1 MSLFK
6 SEKMSDLDM
15 LSELYEIR
23 NLLESKMEL
32 LRRSLVRV
40 NSLEQQILQKGRTEK
55 RRVIEEIDRD
65 NSSSIFGIIYGE
77 IILDMEMITNKK
89 INILINNNKFGQLLS
104 FNKFNLISFLQ
115 NILDKNINDFI
126 EIPNSSFTH
135 IFYQKDI
142 NNNWIIKK

>member
-40 NSLEQQILQKGRTEK
+40 NSLEQQILQNGRTEK
-55 RRVIEEIDRD
+55 RRVVEGINRD
-65 NSSSIFGIIYGE
+65 NSSIIFGMTYGD
-77 IILDMEMITNKK
+77 IILDMSMRNKK
-89 INILINNNKFGQLLS
+89 INILINNEISGQLLS
-104 FNKFNLISFLQ
+104 FDKLNLISFLE
-115 NILDKNINDFI
+115 NILEKNINDLI
-126 EIPNSSFTH
+126 EIPNFSLTD

>member
-1 MSLFK
+1 MSLYK

-40 NSLEQQILQKGRTEK
+40 NSLEQQILQNGRTEK
-55 RRVIEEIDRD
+55 RRVVEGINRD
-65 NSSSIFGIIYGE
+65 NSSIIFGMTYVDM
-77 IILDMEMITNKK
+77 ILDMEMMINKK
-89 INILINNNKFGQLLS
+89 INILINNEISGQLLS
-104 FNKFNLISFLQ
+104 FDKLNLISFLE
-115 NILDKNINDFI
+115 NILEKNINDFI
-126 EIPNSSFTH
+126 EIPNSSLTH